1 MSMEG
6 LKLGMTIFFSY
17 LPEAKKRCRMLHQPQ
32 IEGEGRVSVKKER
45 LGAGKRVEALTR
57 FGWWPR

>member
-1 MSMEG
+1 MEG

-45 LGAGKRVEALTR
+45 LGAGKR
-57 FGWWPR
+57 G